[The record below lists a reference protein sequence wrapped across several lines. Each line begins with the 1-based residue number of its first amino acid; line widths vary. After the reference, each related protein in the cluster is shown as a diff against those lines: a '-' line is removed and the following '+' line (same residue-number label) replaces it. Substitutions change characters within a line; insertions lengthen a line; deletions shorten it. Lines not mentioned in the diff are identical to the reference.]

1 MGSTDAL
8 LMKISSGVG
17 LFAGMGRS
25 MLERVLA
32 NAERVT
38 LAQQGLFFDEGQ
50 EGDSFYV
57 LVVGKAVVEK
67 KRRGRW
73 IQLASLQPGDTF
85 GEMTLIDD
93 KIRSARVRATAASV
107 ALRFHGSRLRSEPE
121 VMAVVFKNIAK
132 LQTRRLKASNAEVAG
147 FKASGFMDDSVMLP
161 PLSDQDPDLK
171 LLGP

>member
-8 LMKISSGVG
+8 LMKISSSVG

-25 MLERVLA
+25 MLESLLA

-38 LAQQGLFFDEGQ
+38 LAKPGLFFDEGQ

-57 LVVGKAVVEK
+57 LVVGRAVVEK

-73 IQLASLQPGDTF
+73 IQLASLMPGDTF

-93 KIRSARVRATAASV
+93 KIRSARVRATADCV

-121 VMAVVFKNIAK
+121 VMSVVYKNIAK
-132 LQTRRLKASNAEVAG
+132 LQTRRLKASNEDVAG
-147 FKASGFMDDSVMLP
+147 FRASGFMDDSLLAP
-161 PLSDQDPDLK
+161 PPSEQDPDLK